1 MVCTLN
7 EDKNDINMFKTQVE
21 PRTENRVISLQ
32 SFDNFDVAFI
42 VVDLFFYNNIE
53 SFNVHFRWSFSK
65 N

>member
-7 EDKNDINMFKTQVE
+7 EDRNDINMFKTQVE

>member
-32 SFDNFDVAFI
+32 SFDNFDVVFI
-42 VVDLFFYNNIE
+42 VVDLFFYLNIE
-53 SFNVHFRWSFSK
+53 SFNVHFR
-65 N
+65 